1 MIVLELL
8 IEGLKFLIGELELL
22 DNIVDLFYCIA

>member
-22 DNIVDLFYCIA
+22 DNIVDLIYCIA